1 MVPPIQFPCGSCAS
15 RRSSPATANRVFG
28 ARVSS
33 ARKSARLISLPLRF
47 FIGRPSFCT
56 KAFTSKEKPTAEP
69 TGAVARR
76 SWVPRGVA
84 YCGVNK
90 PLIFG
95 VQPPHLHHREVL
107 GPDHRDEICLR
118 VDPEERGAVSRPA
131 ERAGRTRDTRRGV
144 APYGAP
150 VPESVLTGRPIGAW
164 GGDRS
169 QRGG

>member
-84 YCGVNK
+84 YCGVA
-90 PLIFG
+90 
-95 VQPPHLHHREVL
+95 
-107 GPDHRDEICLR
+107 
-118 VDPEERGAVSRPA
+118 EEA
-131 ERAGRTRDTRRGV
+131 RTRGFVPPAFAGFALVAAALRRLKY
-144 APYGAP
+144 AQI
-150 VPESVLTGRPIGAW
+150 GRAHV
-164 GGDRS
+164 
-169 QRGG
+169 